1 MRVPNGAWRPDT
13 VITDKDGNEIYVL
26 LDQTNEMR
34 SYEAIFGD
42 LEGRKLCCVKRHVRK
57 AFWRDGFYICT
68 YRPNFAGQRPLKE
81 RDVDNKKLFPFSYL
95 EITPMKGSFSY
106 KYFDNT
112 DELDP
117 PRLIA
122 ENSWLGFMNVCC
134 TPLIRCGKWSAAFRR
149 TRGPQKLFKS
159 DVYVDQWTNTVTA
172 GPNQDLLA
180 SLCLAYI
187 FDRVQCQPMITGFG
201 LDDDEYDEQG
211 APLKG
216 AGGRDDISLDSD
228 PDMDASKNGMEMEN
242 LPAESTMS
250 QRHVREER
258 EQMENNYE
266 DSFGQ
271 GQGDQYSSGE
281 ESSENR
287 IV

>member
-1 MRVPNGAWRPDT
+1 MTLRVPNGAWRPDT

-42 LEGRKLCCVKRHVRK
+42 LEGRKLCCVKRHVRQ
-57 AFWRDGFYICT
+57 AFWKDGFYLCT
-68 YRPNFAGQRPLKE
+68 YRPNYAGQKPLKD
-81 RDVDNKKLFPFSYL
+81 RDVDNKKVFPFSYL
-95 EITPMKGSFSY
+95 EILPMKGRFFY
-106 KYFDNT
+106 KYFDNK
-112 DELDP
+112 DQLDP

-122 ENSWLGFMNVCC
+122 ENPWLGFMNVCC
-134 TPLIRCGKWSAAFRR
+134 TPMIRCGKWSAGFKK
-149 TRGPQKLFKS
+149 TRGRQKIFKS

-201 LDDDEYDEQG
+201 LEDEYDNQG
-211 APLKG
+211 VPLNGEG
-216 AGGRDDISLDSD
+216 AGRDDLSIEST
-228 PDMDASKNGMEMEN
+228 PDMDTSENGVEMEN
-242 LPAESTMS
+242 LPEEFTMN
-250 QRHVREER
+250 QRHVREGR
-258 EQMENNYE
+258 ENEASEQLSYVPP
-266 DSFGQ
+266 DL
-271 GQGDQYSSGE
+271 SSVG
-281 ESSENR
+281 SSTNK